1 MNDMHCPEC
10 GGNLLPVRDEK
21 TIVVCEAC
29 NKLFD
34 INQANA
40 NSEGTSVN
48 ETSGK
53 NRKKI
58 NYIELKINIYL
69 KDETFWYPP
78 NGVLDNDKIEEALS
92 ILEKAVEH
100 NVNCDDFRS
109 RMWQLYIDIRSGRLH
124 LYDTSVADI
133 HKFHKLFYL
142 AERKNKLETLLEEKE
157 KNADISNIILLF
169 INKSLRYVLYSQL
182 LIFIAAIVALT
193 AAIGDMKFIIP
204 IASILIFILAGI
216 IFLIVFASKY
226 DKNNKTGRSNNPE
239 IAKIKGAIDSF
250 NDEFNELQS
259 EYQKLISD
267 SVSEYYR
274 NFDLVD

>member
-10 GGNLLPVRDEK
+10 GGKLLPVRDEK

-40 NSEGTSVN
+40 NGEDASVN

-92 ILEKAVEH
+92 LLEKAVEH

-157 KNADISNIILLF
+157 KNADVINITVF
-169 INKSLRYVLYSQL
+169 ITTKLLRYVLYPQL
-182 LIFIAAIVALT
+182 LIFIAAIVVLFAHMENKKFALP
-193 AAIGDMKFIIP
+193 II
-204 IASILIFILAGI
+204 SILIFILAVI

-226 DKNNKTGRSNNPE
+226 DKKNKTGRSNDPE

-250 NDEFNELQS
+250 SDEFNELQS

>member
-133 HKFHKLFYL
+133 HKFHKLFFL

-193 AAIGDMKFIIP
+193 ATIGDMKFIIP

-226 DKNNKTGRSNNPE
+226 DKNNKTGRSNDPE